1 MPYGPATLRP
11 QHIRPV
17 PTVRPG
23 LLSFPFDSTKQVD
36 DPFARSVQLAK
47 VEAAFWLAD
56 EPLTSKKLAT
66 VTGLADGREAKRLI
80 DQLRHLYE
88 AEEAPFQIELLAGGY
103 QLLTKP
109 VFQPWLLRL
118 RRLGHEARLAPSSME
133 TLAIIAYKQPI
144 TRADVESIRGVSA
157 VEPIRQLTEK
167 DLIAVVGKQK
177 SLGRPQLYGTTKK
190 FLQLF
195 GLNDLAELPEVAAFG
210 KG

>member
-1 MPYGPATLRP
+1 MRFP
-11 QHIRPV
+11 
-17 PTVRPG
+17 
-23 LLSFPFDSTKQVD
+23 LLDRSTQVD
-36 DPFARSVQLAK
+36 DPFARSPQLAK

-56 EPLTSKKLAT
+56 EPLTSKKIAT
-66 VTGLADGREAKRLI
+66 VTGLTDGREAKRLI

-88 AEEAPFQIELLAGGY
+88 AEGTPFQIELLAGGY

-118 RRLGHEARLAPSSME
+118 RRLGHEARLAPSAME

-144 TRADVESIRGVSA
+144 TRPDVESIRGVSA
-157 VEPIRQLTEK
+157 VEPMRQLTEK
-167 DLIAVVGKQK
+167 DLIGVVGKQK
-177 SLGRPQLYGTTKK
+177 SLGRPQLYGTTRK

-210 KG
+210 KDAPAA